1 MKVPNVKDFSDLR
14 NVNTTVVP
22 ILWVE
27 EGIDKLGE
35 KSLAIVENIV
45 FVANAMNKNKNWN
58 L

>member
-1 MKVPNVKDFSDLR
+1 MKVPNVEEFSELR

-45 FVANAMNKNKNWN
+45 FVANAMNKNKN
-58 L
+58 

>member
-1 MKVPNVKDFSDLR
+1 MKVPNVEEFSDLR